1 MKNFLFHVIISL
13 FIVTISVAQSQV
25 YKGPYKWKYNYIYYA
40 GEASYHYST
49 GTNSERI
56 YNGEFSF
63 KGNIDRDLS
72 AEDERFTFITNSEY
86 FGDEQQ
92 TFTMCQPKLISING
106 SFNNGKKIGQ
116 WVTLLTGSDNNQSF
130 IKTTF
135 ENGKLNGPF
144 EINLNVPNGD
154 KYNAIG
160 QFKNN
165 LIYGALKIDVLEKL
179 DGQKHLYTLNAS
191 FDDNGFFDGNFKL
204 DYDDL
209 NKVPYQDSRV
219 YKNGSL
225 VSIVINNLSNGEI
238 LFSNSGSF
246 STYKSIDE
254 IIEKHSDVNE
264 IGDFIRRECAIL
276 GLQNDLTRE
285 IPDELAKASVDYV
298 SFYKTLVQENKAPQ
312 KGQSFYYYPLA
323 CYPFIGGLNS
333 IEFPQIRLDNN
344 QWMHTNYSHSNSDL
358 FATIVPNI
366 DKIPNIDN
374 VSKFNSSE
382 QLQLEILY
390 KKMIAPLNDLEQLNI
405 GAAKYLYYPV
415 KAPVIYHE
423 ELYKKFTNYVYQK
436 RIEDSTKTASLILS
450 FMNDANAKMKLL
462 LDSIN
467 QPILF
472 NIQEIK
478 KNPESIQA
486 ILISLENQKEK
497 LFTFYRYEYRENIEE
512 INKKH
517 KYKFE
522 SLINQNKLFK
532 DSTFRLIEDQ
542 LEDKFRKID
551 KLIVLFNTHNET
563 KQTLFTSLELYKPKD
578 YVIFIDLDTKM
589 LNWIQTQKNLLGNI
603 SIIKVE
609 EYYYN
614 VGLFY
619 EFLVRNFYNLKIKK
633 MDSWEELLIIMKSNG
648 FTSTYFDKNI

>member
-1 MKNFLFHVIISL
+1 MKHLIIFSIFLLISTFL
-13 FIVTISVAQSQV
+13 LGQDQL
-25 YKGPYKWKYNYIYYA
+25 YKGPYKWKHNYIYYA
-40 GEASYHYST
+40 GEATYHYST
-49 GTNSERI
+49 GSNSERI

-106 SFNNGKKIGQ
+106 SFNNGKRIGQ

-130 IKTTF
+130 VKTTY

-154 KYNAIG
+154 RYNATG

-179 DGQKHLYTLNAS
+179 DGQKHLYKLNTF
-191 FDDNGFFDGNFKL
+191 FDEEGFFDGNFKL
-204 DYDDL
+204 EYDDL

-225 VSIVINNLSNGEI
+225 VSIVISNLSNGEI

-246 STYKSIDE
+246 STYKTIDE

-276 GLQNDLTRE
+276 GLQNDLTSE
-285 IPDELAKASVDYV
+285 IPDELTKASMDYV
-298 SFYKTLVQENKAPQ
+298 SFYKTLIQENNAPQ
-312 KGQSFYYYPLA
+312 KGQSFYQYPLA

-344 QWMHTNYSHSNSDL
+344 QWMKTNYSHINSDL

-450 FMNDANAKMKLL
+450 FMNDANAKMKSLV
-462 LDSIN
+462 DSIN
-467 QPILF
+467 QPIVYS
-472 NIQEIK
+472 IQDIN
-478 KNPESIQA
+478 KNPKAIQ
-486 ILISLENQKEK
+486 LVLTSLEEYKLQLSRKRYNYQSNISKLKSQSGKE
-497 LFTFYRYEYRENIEE
+497 FNSMIEE
-512 INKKH
+512 NTL
-517 KYKFE
+517 Y
-522 SLINQNKLFK
+522 K
-532 DSTFRLIEDQ
+532 DSSFRSLKDQ
-542 LEDKFRKID
+542 LELQIRLND
-551 KLIVLFNTHNET
+551 KLNMLINTHNET
-563 KQTLFTSLELYKPKD
+563 KQNLTSSLAIYKPKD
-578 YVIFIDLDTKM
+578 HITFIDLDTKM
-589 LNWIQTQKNLLGNI
+589 LNWIQTQKNLLGGI

-619 EFLVRNFYNLKIKK
+619 EFLARNFYNLKIKK
-633 MDSWEELLIIMKSNG
+633 MDSWEELLSIMKSNG
-648 FTSTYFDKNI
+648 FTSTYFDKSN

>member
-1 MKNFLFHVIISL
+1 MKHLIIFSIFLLISTFL
-13 FIVTISVAQSQV
+13 LGQDQL
-25 YKGPYKWKYNYIYYA
+25 YKGPYKWKHNYIYYA
-40 GEASYHYST
+40 GEATYHYST
-49 GTNSERI
+49 GSNSERI

-106 SFNNGKKIGQ
+106 SFNNGKRIGQ

-130 IKTTF
+130 VKTTY

-154 KYNAIG
+154 RYNATG

-179 DGQKHLYTLNAS
+179 DGQKHLYKLNTF
-191 FDDNGFFDGNFKL
+191 FDEEGFFDGNFKL
-204 DYDDL
+204 EYDDL

-225 VSIVINNLSNGEI
+225 VSIVISNLSNGEI

-246 STYKSIDE
+246 STYKTIDE

-276 GLQNDLTRE
+276 GLQNDLTSE

-298 SFYKTLVQENKAPQ
+298 SFYKTLIQENNALQ
-312 KGQSFYYYPLA
+312 KGQSFYHYPLA

-344 QWMHTNYSHSNSDL
+344 QWMKTNYSHINSDL

-374 VSKFNSSE
+374 ISKFNSSE

-436 RIEDSTKTASLILS
+436 RIEDSTKTVSLILS
-450 FMNDANAKMKLL
+450 LMNDVNAKMKLFM
-462 LDSIN
+462 DSIN
-467 QPILF
+467 QPIVYT
-472 NIQEIK
+472 IQEITN
-478 KNPESIQA
+478 NPKAIQSI
-486 ILISLENQKEK
+486 ITTLEEYK
-497 LFTFYRYEYRENIEE
+497 LQFTRKWNNYHSNLSKLKSQNGNEFKSMIEE
-512 INKKH
+512 NTL
-517 KYKFE
+517 YKDTSFH
-522 SLINQNKLFK
+522 SFK
-532 DSTFRLIEDQ
+532 NQ
-542 LEDKFRKID
+542 LELQIRLND
-551 KLIVLFNTHNET
+551 KLNRVFNTHNET
-563 KQTLFTSLELYKPKD
+563 KQTLLSSLELYKPKD
-578 YVIFIDLDTKM
+578 YVTFIDLDTKM
-589 LNWIQTQKNLLGNI
+589 LNWIQTQKNLLGGI

-619 EFLVRNFYNLKIKK
+619 EFLARNFYNLKIKK
-633 MDSWEELLIIMKSNG
+633 MDSWEELLSIMKSNG
-648 FTSTYFDKNI
+648 FTSTYFDKSN

>member
-1 MKNFLFHVIISL
+1 MKHLIIFSIFLLISTFL
-13 FIVTISVAQSQV
+13 LGQDQL
-25 YKGPYKWKYNYIYYA
+25 YKGPYKWKHNYIYYA
-40 GEASYHYST
+40 GEATYHYST
-49 GTNSERI
+49 GSNSERI

-63 KGNIDRDLS
+63 KGNIERDLS

-106 SFNNGKKIGQ
+106 SFNNGKRIGQ

-130 IKTTF
+130 VKTTY

-154 KYNAIG
+154 RYNATG

-179 DGQKHLYTLNAS
+179 DGQKHLYKLNTF
-191 FDDNGFFDGNFKL
+191 FDEEGFFDGNFKL
-204 DYDDL
+204 EYDDL

-225 VSIVINNLSNGEI
+225 VSIVISNLSNGEI

-246 STYKSIDE
+246 STYKTIDE

-276 GLQNDLTRE
+276 GLQNDLTSE
-285 IPDELAKASVDYV
+285 IPDELAKASMDYV
-298 SFYKTLVQENKAPQ
+298 SFYKTLIQENNAPQ
-312 KGQSFYYYPLA
+312 KGQSFYHYPLA

-344 QWMHTNYSHSNSDL
+344 QWMKTNYSHINSDL

-436 RIEDSTKTASLILS
+436 RIEDSTKTVSQILKIL
-450 FMNDANAKMKLL
+450 NDANAKMKVLV
-462 LDSIN
+462 DSIN
-467 QPILF
+467 QPILYT
-472 NIQEIK
+472 IQEIN
-478 KNPESIQA
+478 KNPDWLKNQVV
-486 ILISLENQKEK
+486 SLEKGKEK
-497 LFTFYRYEYRENIEE
+497 FIDFKYLYEETVNDLENKYD
-512 INKKH
+512 KK
-517 KYKFE
+517 FDL
-522 SLINQNKLFK
+522 LINQNTFYNEKTL
-532 DSTFRLIEDQ
+532 DSIEQ
-542 LEDKFRKID
+542 KIEEKINVNNNFTNGINEVIEVRKNLLSALEI
-551 KLIVLFNTHNET
+551 
-563 KQTLFTSLELYKPKD
+563 YKPKD
-578 YVIFIDLDTKM
+578 YASFVDLEVKM
-589 LNWIQTQKNLLGNI
+589 LLFIESQKNLLNNV
-603 SIIKVE
+603 SFE
-609 EYYYN
+609 QCSAYYTNLY
-614 VGLFY
+614 LFY
-619 EFLVRNFYNLKIKK
+619 HYLMQNLNNLKIKK
-633 MDSWEELLIIMKSNG
+633 MDSWEELLSIMKSNG
-648 FTSTYFDKNI
+648 FTSTYFDKSN

>member
-1 MKNFLFHVIISL
+1 MKHLIIFSIFLLISTFL
-13 FIVTISVAQSQV
+13 LGQDQL
-25 YKGPYKWKYNYIYYA
+25 YKGPYKWKHNYIYYA
-40 GEASYHYST
+40 GEATYHYST
-49 GTNSERI
+49 GSNSERI

-106 SFNNGKKIGQ
+106 SFNNGKRIGQ

-130 IKTTF
+130 VKTTY

-154 KYNAIG
+154 RYNATG

-179 DGQKHLYTLNAS
+179 DGQKHLYKLNTF
-191 FDDNGFFDGNFKL
+191 FDEEGFFDGNFKL
-204 DYDDL
+204 EYDDL

-225 VSIVINNLSNGEI
+225 VSIVISNLSNGEI

-246 STYKSIDE
+246 STFKTIDE

-276 GLQNDLTRE
+276 GLQNDLTSE

-298 SFYKTLVQENKAPQ
+298 SFYKTLIQENNALQ
-312 KGQSFYYYPLA
+312 KGQSFYHYPLA

-344 QWMHTNYSHSNSDL
+344 QWMKTNYSHINSDL

-374 VSKFNSSE
+374 ISKFNSSE

-436 RIEDSTKTASLILS
+436 RIEDSTKTVSLILS
-450 FMNDANAKMKLL
+450 LMNDVNAKMKLFM
-462 LDSIN
+462 DSIN
-467 QPILF
+467 QPIVYT
-472 NIQEIK
+472 IQEITN
-478 KNPESIQA
+478 NPKAIQSI
-486 ILISLENQKEK
+486 ITTLEEYK
-497 LFTFYRYEYRENIEE
+497 LQFTRKWNNYHSNLSKLKSQNGNEFKSMIEE
-512 INKKH
+512 NTL
-517 KYKFE
+517 YKDTSFH
-522 SLINQNKLFK
+522 SFK
-532 DSTFRLIEDQ
+532 NQ
-542 LEDKFRKID
+542 LELQIRLND
-551 KLIVLFNTHNET
+551 KLNRVFNTHNET
-563 KQTLFTSLELYKPKD
+563 KQTLLSSLELYKPKD
-578 YVIFIDLDTKM
+578 YVTFIDLDTKM
-589 LNWIQTQKNLLGNI
+589 LNWIQTQKNLLGGI

-619 EFLVRNFYNLKIKK
+619 EFLARNFYNLKIKK
-633 MDSWEELLIIMKSNG
+633 MDSWEELLSIMKSNG
-648 FTSTYFDKNI
+648 FTSTYFDKSN